1 MTTEKPILFNG
12 EMVRAILAG
21 RKTQTRRMIIG
32 KKTRQPIQ
40 MNISTEKFLSVFQ
53 SPYGKPGDTLWVRET
68 FAPYEDCGAVWFRAG
83 IPEYRAGRRVGW
95 IDFPYRLDK
104 FIAPPDDLKWTPS
117 IFMPRWASRITSE
130 VTAVRTEPL
139 QDISEQDAIA
149 EGVRPLFTYDEIHTP
164 KYRAELDLDPMPYT
178 NYLWHG
184 HIGKTITGKQSDK
197 WEHQFSSYETAVG
210 SFSSLWESIN
220 AKRGYSWDS
229 NPWVLV
235 IEFEQVAQ

>member
-117 IFMPRWASRITSE
+117 IFMPR
-130 VTAVRTEPL
+130 
-139 QDISEQDAIA
+139 
-149 EGVRPLFTYDEIHTP
+149 
-164 KYRAELDLDPMPYT
+164 
-178 NYLWHG
+178 
-184 HIGKTITGKQSDK
+184 
-197 WEHQFSSYETAVG
+197 
-210 SFSSLWESIN
+210 
-220 AKRGYSWDS
+220 
-229 NPWVLV
+229 
-235 IEFEQVAQ
+235 